1 VEGGRK
7 TLCRLE
13 APRGVVDEEAERGP
27 TALLFTGPG
36 GGPGQRGGPGVKKG
50 TRTMLSRHNFR
61 RTYHGAL
68 AKLANPA
75 TPGYGR
81 PPPASLGPCPT
92 TDLSPPSSS
101 RSD

>member
-1 VEGGRK
+1 
-7 TLCRLE
+7 
-13 APRGVVDEEAERGP
+13 
-27 TALLFTGPG
+27 
-36 GGPGQRGGPGVKKG
+36 
-50 TRTMLSRHNFR
+50 MLSRHNFR